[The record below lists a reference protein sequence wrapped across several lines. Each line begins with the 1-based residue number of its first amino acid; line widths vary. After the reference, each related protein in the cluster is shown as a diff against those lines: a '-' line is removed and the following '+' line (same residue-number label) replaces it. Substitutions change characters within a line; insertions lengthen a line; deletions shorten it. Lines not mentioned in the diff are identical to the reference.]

1 MKFGSLFAGIGGF
14 DLGFERAGMTCA
26 WQVEKEPSCHTVLR
40 ARFPGAKLF
49 DDVRTVNREVL
60 EPVDVICGGFPCQDL
75 SVAGKR
81 AGLEGAR
88 SGLFYEMARIIGEL
102 EPAFVVWENVPGLL
116 SSARGAD
123 FAAVLVALDGLGY
136 SGAWSVLDARY
147 FGVAQRRR
155 RVFGVF
161 ARAGVGEPGRR
172 CAEILALAPRLRGN
186 PPPRSTARPGASVAS
201 LCGIGIGG
209 ADDND
214 GQANRIVLAGG
225 GMAVAGGG
233 VADPI
238 CPGEGKTASNAGNN
252 PRPRNVVVVGTLSP
266 GAHPG
271 GFNGQDAYS
280 GQLVTIDTT
289 QITSQHNRSVPK
301 PGDPCHPLSSSAHAP
316 VVMAVNRESFPVA
329 RRGREGVAA
338 LEIGSDPV
346 SNALRASGS
355 GSSAGSQVMQPGAAT
370 GVRRLTPLEC
380 ERLQGFPDGWTA
392 LPGTSD
398 AARYRML
405 GNAVAVPCA
414 AWIAR
419 GIARALAE

>member
-26 WQVEKEPSCHTVLR
+26 WQVEKEPTCHEVLR
-40 ARFPGAKLF
+40 ARFPGARLF
-49 DDVRTVNREVL
+49 DDVRAVGAAEL

-102 EPAFVVWENVPGLL
+102 QPSFVVWENVPGLL

-123 FAAVLVALDGLGY
+123 FAAVLVALDDLGY
-136 SGAWSVLDARY
+136 CGAWSVLDARY

-155 RVFGVF
+155 RLFGVF
-161 ARAGVGEPGRR
+161 ARAGAGESARR

-186 PPPRSTARPGASVAS
+186 PPPRRATREGVAPTLEGRTTAGGGG
-201 LCGIGIGG
+201 CGT
-209 ADDND
+209 DF
-214 GQANRIVLAGG
+214 LAGG
-225 GMAVAGGG
+225 GMAVADGG

-238 CPGEGKTASNAGNN
+238 CANEQRTQSHAGNN
-252 PRPRNVVVVGTLSP
+252 PRARNVVVVGDVAPALTSKMAK
-266 GAHPG
+266 GTG
-271 GFNGQDAYS
+271 GPAGDECQNLVAVSREAYP
-280 GQLVTIDTT
+280 T
-289 QITSQHNRSVPK
+289 
-301 PGDPCHPLSSSAHAP
+301 
-316 VVMAVNRESFPVA
+316 A
-329 RRGREGVAA
+329 RRGREGGAD
-338 LEIGSDPV
+338 LEIGSEPV
-346 SNALRASGS
+346 SNALRSSGS

-370 GVRRLTPLEC
+370 GVRRLTPREC
-380 ERLQGFPDGWTA
+380 ERLQGFPDGWTE
-392 LPGTSD
+392 LDGMSD

-414 AWIAR
+414 AWIGR
-419 GIARALAE
+419 GLVRALRKETVG

>member
-172 CAEILALAPRLRGN
+172 CAQILALAPRLRGN

-201 LCGIGIGG
+201 LCGIGSGG

-214 GQANRIVLAGG
+214 GQTNRIVLAGG

-233 VADPI
+233 VVPALTSKMAKGTGGP
-238 CPGEGKTASNAGNN
+238 AGDECQN
-252 PRPRNVVVVGTLSP
+252 
-266 GAHPG
+266 
-271 GFNGQDAYS
+271 
-280 GQLVTIDTT
+280 LVAIDTT

-301 PGDPCHPLSSSAHAP
+301 PGDPCHPLSSTAHAP
-316 VVMAVNRESFPVA
+316 VVMAVS
-329 RRGREGVAA
+329 RGREGVAA

>member
-172 CAEILALAPRLRGN
+172 CAQILALAPRLRGN

-201 LCGIGIGG
+201 LCGIGSGG

-233 VADPI
+233 VVPALTSKMAKGTGGP
-238 CPGEGKTASNAGNN
+238 AGDECQN
-252 PRPRNVVVVGTLSP
+252 
-266 GAHPG
+266 
-271 GFNGQDAYS
+271 
-280 GQLVTIDTT
+280 LVAIDTT

-301 PGDPCHPLSSSAHAP
+301 PGDPCHPLSSTAHAP
-316 VVMAVNRESFPVA
+316 VVMAVS
-329 RRGREGVAA
+329 RGREGVAA

-405 GNAVAVPCA
+405 GDAVAVPCA

-419 GIARALAE
+419 GIARETSGGRPA